1 MFLYE
6 ISDKKDIF
14 ATDFYILSK
23 KGATIFFL
31 Q

>member
-6 ISDKKDIF
+6 TTDKKNIF

-23 KGATIFFL
+23 KEATIFFL